1 MFGRKREPG
10 DFRSEIAA
18 HIQLEAERL
27 REQGLSEED
36 AGAAAR
42 RSFGNVMQTEERFH
56 EAKRWLSWDQ
66 LWQDVRYGLRM
77 LAKHPGFTGIAGR
90 RLALGI
96 GVTTEMFRVSEAGL
110 LRLLAYRSAEDQ
122 VSVVGM

>member
-42 RSFGNVMQTEERFH
+42 RSFGNVMQTEERFY

-77 LAKHPGFTGIAGR
+77 LAKHPGFTLMSVGTLAVCGVGRHAGR
-90 RLALGI
+90 RYDMLRRYLYV
-96 GVTTEMFRVSEAGL
+96 GV
-110 LRLLAYRSAEDQ
+110 D
-122 VSVVGM
+122 